1 VEYSGRLKARLFFL
15 NNFCLC
21 LELGVA
27 NLGIRK
33 GYMLNIGLKAT
44 KVDNRTPI
52 IMVIS
57 LEGKHLKE
65 IIAGNLKTVHSIYD
79 NSDKR

>member
-1 VEYSGRLKARLFFL
+1 
-15 NNFCLC
+15 
-21 LELGVA
+21 
-27 NLGIRK
+27 
-33 GYMLNIGLKAT
+33 MLNIGLKAT